1 MTLSK
6 KQILDWYQELGV
18 DCFLNTKPQCRVE
31 ALQKGLSNKLNNTH
45 YSHNTS
51 PAEIARKLANEC
63 NQLVELRES
72 ITNFN
77 YLDVKKG
84 ATNTVFAD
92 GNQESDI
99 MLIGEAPGINED
111 KFGVPFCGQSG
122 KLLDNILSAIQIN
135 RTQCYITNVMFWRPP
150 CNRRPTRDEISI
162 CKPFV
167 EKHISLI
174 KPKILILVG
183 STAVESLLN
192 LKTSMGQLRKQIFQY
207 SNKYLV
213 KCINTFV
220 IFHPSYLLRQPS
232 QKKNMWSDIQKIFS
246 FYKKNISVTK

>member
-18 DCFLNTKPQCRVE
+18 DCFLNTRPQCRIE
-31 ALQKGLSNKLNNTH
+31 MLQKEVPNKLNNTY
-45 YSHNTS
+45 YSHNTG
-51 PAEIARKLANEC
+51 PVEIARKVANRC
-63 NQLVELRES
+63 NQLVELREA

-77 YLDVKKG
+77 YLDVKKV

-111 KFGVPFCGQSG
+111 KCGIPFCGQSG

-150 CNRRPTRDEISI
+150 CNRRPTKDEISI

-174 KPKILILVG
+174 KPKIIILVG

-192 LKTSMGQLRKQIFQY
+192 LKISMGQLRKQIFQY
-207 SNKYLV
+207 SNQYLV
-213 KCINTFV
+213 KCIDTFV

-246 FYKKNISVTK
+246 FYKKIPQL